1 MPLAAKQAAWR
12 LPHRGME
19 FARPHPRAGAARLAV
34 LALFLVVAGCSR
46 QDPPEGMSQTQ
57 SAADRTNRAGGDGTG
72 DGPTALSPA
81 DKARAAAASA
91 SNAAST
97 VSSAEIPGT
106 SPAPTT
112 VPISPQ
118 GSPNSKAS
126 VGLK

>member
-1 MPLAAKQAAWR
+1 

-72 DGPTALSPA
+72 DGPAALSPA

-112 VPISPQ
+112 VPSSPQ

>member
-1 MPLAAKQAAWR
+1 MPFPTQKTAWL
-12 LPHRGME
+12 LPHRGMQ
-19 FARPHPRAGAARLAV
+19 FVSSLPRAGAARFAV

-46 QDPPEGMSQTQ
+46 HDPPEGVSQTQ

-91 SNAAST
+91 SGAAST
-97 VSSAEIPGT
+97 VSSAEVPGT

-112 VPISPQ
+112 VPSSPQ

-126 VGLK
+126 